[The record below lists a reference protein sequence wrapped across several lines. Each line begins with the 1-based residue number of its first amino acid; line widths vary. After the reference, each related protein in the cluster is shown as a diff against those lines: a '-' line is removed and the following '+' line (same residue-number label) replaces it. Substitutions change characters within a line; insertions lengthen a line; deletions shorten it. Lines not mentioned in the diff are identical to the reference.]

1 MKSISRR
8 DFTMAAASCAA
19 VLSMPIGQAALAA
32 PGFSLTYFD
41 ARPGSRSR
49 DLAFDRD
56 GMVWYCGQRDGT
68 LTRLDPADGSL
79 HPVSLGD
86 NAAPH
91 GVTLGP
97 DGAMWVTEGG
107 QNAIARLD
115 PASGDVDLFPLP
127 TEFARA
133 NLNTGT
139 FDLDGIYWFTGQNG
153 VYGRVNPATGK
164 LDAWPSPG
172 GPGPYGITVT
182 PGGDIWYAS
191 LAGNHIARIDPAT
204 GQTTRVDPPTPRQ
217 GARRVWTDSR
227 GRLWISEWNSGQV
240 SVYDP
245 AEESWQQWKLP
256 GTEPRAYAVYVD
268 ERDKVWLTDFGAN
281 AIVMFDPES
290 ESFSSFPSDRAG
302 ANVRHLTGRAGEVW
316 GGESGNDR
324 IVRIR
329 FGDAA

>member
-1 MKSISRR
+1 MRPISRR
-8 DFTMAAASCAA
+8 DFTIAAASCAA
-19 VLSMPIGQAALAA
+19 VLSIPFGGTVQAAQNA
-32 PGFSLTYFD
+32 SVTYFN

-68 LTRLDPADGSL
+68 LTRLDPSDGSL

-86 NAAPH
+86 GAAPH
-91 GVTLGP
+91 GVIQGP

-115 PASGDVDLFPLP
+115 PETNEVDLFPLP
-127 TEFARA
+127 KEFARA
-133 NLNTGT
+133 NLNTGV
-139 FDLDGIYWFTGQNG
+139 FDHDGIYWFTGQNG
-153 VYGRVNPATGK
+153 VYGRVDPATGK

-182 PGGDIWYAS
+182 PGGEIWYAS
-191 LAGNHIARIDPAT
+191 LAGSHIARIDPAT
-204 GQTTRVDPPTPRQ
+204 AETTQVDPPTPRQ
-217 GARRVWTDSR
+217 GARRVWSDSH

-240 SVYDP
+240 SVYNP
-245 AEESWQQWKLP
+245 ADESWKQWKLP
-256 GTEPRAYAVYVD
+256 GDGPRAYAVYVD
-268 ERDKVWLTDFGAN
+268 ERDMVWLTDFGAN

-290 ESFSSFPSDRAG
+290 ESFTSYPSDQSG
-302 ANVRHLTGRAGEVW
+302 ANVRHLTGRRGEVW

-329 FGDAA
+329 FGDTA